1 MNEVIGLVLIITCI
15 NIFYCFVIGGMVFT
29 FKENIKNAIVT
40 EIFLLMIV
48 LFLKI
53 ILFYLFSFFVLK

>member
-1 MNEVIGLVLIITCI
+1 MNEVIGLVLILTGI
-15 NIFYCFVIGGMVFT
+15 NIFCCFVIGGMDFT

-48 LFLKI
+48 DGSYFLAGGK
-53 ILFYLFSFFVLK
+53 

>member
-1 MNEVIGLVLIITCI
+1 MNEVIGLVLIFTGI
-15 NIFYCFVIGGMVFT
+15 NIFCWFIIGGMDFT

-48 LFLKI
+48 AGSYFLTGGK
-53 ILFYLFSFFVLK
+53 